1 MLSHHN
7 NPWTLI
13 NFTAYFGDSWPTC
26 TACVLLLGSYSSYAA
41 HVECQFHYQLV
52 VWLNTLASPLCS
64 PYPPSFSG
72 NHFTV
77 LLVSLETWVL
87 CASRWPWTS
96 DPSLPISKVLRLKGC
111 ATEPNF
117 VNGFL
122 LLAVVWSWNLN
133 FLLPDSLIFPHQL
146 SSSQSISCFL
156 SSLNDFSNYP
166 ETESWYLVLPSC
178 KLLESWT
185 FGPDVQ

>member
-64 PYPPSFSG
+64 PYPPSFS
-72 NHFTV
+72 V